1 MSLILKWVLIAAVVA
16 WGIWTLRRNAMALRD
31 QGKPKAKTN
40 NRGEGVQATQAC
52 SHCGVHAAE
61 AEMLRGQRGVYCC
74 IQHCQAHGDHV
85 QGG

>member
-16 WGIWTLRRNAMALRD
+16 WGIWTLRRNAMAARH
-31 QGKPKAKTN
+31 QVKPKTN
-40 NRGEGVQATQAC
+40 SRGELVQATQAC

-74 IQHCQAHGDHV
+74 IQHCQAQGDHV
-85 QGG
+85 QGR